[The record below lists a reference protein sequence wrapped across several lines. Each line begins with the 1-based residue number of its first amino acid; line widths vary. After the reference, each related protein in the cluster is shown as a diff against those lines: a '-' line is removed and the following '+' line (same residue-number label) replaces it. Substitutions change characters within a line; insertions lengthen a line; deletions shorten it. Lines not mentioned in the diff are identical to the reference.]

1 VARAAL
7 SGDPLAHALRPPRP
21 GDGAFRRPYRAG
33 PLTRAALTVALI
45 AALALGG
52 RSSTASAVAQSEV
65 PTYGVEIVG
74 NRPHDPEAFT
84 QGLVFHE
91 GVLYESTGLHGRS
104 SVRKVD
110 VETGRV
116 LARRSVPRQH
126 FAEGLTI
133 FQGRVVQLTWQSQK
147 GFVYDLGFRL
157 TREFAYVGE
166 GWGLTHDGTSLIMS
180 DGTARLRFL
189 DPATFAV
196 RRVLD
201 VSDAGRPVESLNE
214 LELVRG
220 EIYANVWPTDWIV
233 RIDPASGR
241 VVGRVDLTGLLA
253 PHERRGNEDVANGIA
268 YDASADRLF
277 LTGKLWPRLYEVRLR
292 RR

>member
-1 VARAAL
+1 VARGAL
-7 SGDPLAHALRPPRP
+7 SGDPLAHALRPPWP
-21 GDGAFRRPYRAG
+21 GGAALRRSHAAG
-33 PLTRAALTVALI
+33 PLTRVALAAALL
-45 AALALGG
+45 AALAAGG
-52 RSSTASAVAQSEV
+52 RASTSVALAEPDV

-74 NRPHDPEAFT
+74 TRPHDPDAFT
-84 QGLVFHE
+84 QGLVFHD
-91 GVLYESTGLHGRS
+91 GALYESTGLHGRS
-104 SVRKVD
+104 SVRRVD
-110 VETGRV
+110 LDTGRV
-116 LARRSVPRQH
+116 LSRRSVPRQY

-133 FQGRVVQLTWQSQK
+133 FQGRIVQLTWQSQK
-147 GFVYDLGFRL
+147 GFVYDLGLRL
-157 TREFAYVGE
+157 TREFAYTGE

-180 DGTARLRFL
+180 DGTSRLRFL

-201 VSDAGRPVESLNE
+201 VTDAGRPVESLNE
-214 LELVRG
+214 LEFVRG
-220 EIYANVWPTDWIV
+220 EVYANVWPTDWIV
-233 RIDPASGR
+233 RIDPVSGR

-253 PHERRGNEDVANGIA
+253 PHERHGTEDVANGIA

>member
-1 VARAAL
+1 
-7 SGDPLAHALRPPRP
+7 
-21 GDGAFRRPYRAG
+21 
-33 PLTRAALTVALI
+33 
-45 AALALGG
+45 
-52 RSSTASAVAQSEV
+52 
-65 PTYGVEIVG
+65 
-74 NRPHDPEAFT
+74 
-84 QGLVFHE
+84 
-91 GVLYESTGLHGRS
+91 VLYESTGLHGRS

>member
-1 VARAAL
+1 MLAAGGRA
-7 SGDPLAHALRPPRP
+7 S
-21 GDGAFRRPYRAG
+21 
-33 PLTRAALTVALI
+33 TSVAL
-45 AALALGG
+45 
-52 RSSTASAVAQSEV
+52 AQPDV

-74 NRPHDPEAFT
+74 NRPHDPDAFT
-84 QGLVFHE
+84 QGLVFHD
-91 GVLYESTGLHGRS
+91 GALYESTGLHGRS
-104 SVRKVD
+104 SVRRVD
-110 VETGRV
+110 LETGRV
-116 LARRSVPRQH
+116 LSRRSVPRPY

-147 GFVYDLGFRL
+147 GFVYDLGLRL
-157 TREFAYVGE
+157 TREFAYTGE

-180 DGTARLRFL
+180 DGTPRLRFL

-201 VSDAGRPVESLNE
+201 VTDAGRPVESLNE
-214 LELVRG
+214 LEFVRG
-220 EIYANVWPTDWIV
+220 EVYANVWPTDWIV
-233 RIDPASGR
+233 RIDPVSGR

-253 PHERRGNEDVANGIA
+253 PHERRGTEDVANGIA

>member
-1 VARAAL
+1 M
-7 SGDPLAHALRPPRP
+7 
-21 GDGAFRRPYRAG
+21 
-33 PLTRAALTVALI
+33 
-45 AALALGG
+45 
-52 RSSTASAVAQSEV
+52 AQADV
-65 PTYGVEIVG
+65 PTYGVDVVRS
-74 NRPHDPEAFT
+74 RPHDPDAFT

-91 GVLYESTGLHGRS
+91 GVLYESTGLNGRS

-110 VETGRV
+110 LETGRV
-116 LARRSVPRQH
+116 LARRSVPRQY

-133 FQGRVVQLTWQSQK
+133 FQGRLVQLTWQSQK

-157 TREFAYVGE
+157 TGQFVYTGE
-166 GWGLTHDGTSLIMS
+166 GWGLTHDGASLIMS

-189 DPATFAV
+189 DPVTFAV
-196 RRVLD
+196 RRPLD
-201 VSDAGRPVESLNE
+201 VTDGGRPVESLNE
-214 LELVRG
+214 LEFVHG

-268 YDASADRLF
+268 YDAAGDRLF
-277 LTGKLWPRLYEVRLR
+277 LTGKLWSRLYEVRLR